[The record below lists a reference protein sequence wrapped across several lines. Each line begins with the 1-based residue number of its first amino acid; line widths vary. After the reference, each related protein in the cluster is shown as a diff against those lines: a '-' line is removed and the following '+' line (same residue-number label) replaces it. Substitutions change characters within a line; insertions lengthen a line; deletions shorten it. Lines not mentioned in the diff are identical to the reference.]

1 MWQDE
6 FVSALDN
13 FKRDMIDLHAKRTC
27 DMISDISKVL
37 ADSNTAVGISEAVSN
52 PPSTEG
58 ATEAV
63 SKPSSI
69 EGVAEAIDFMDQ
81 ARKLQA
87 VLCQAAQLLMIIFL
101 LPALISQI

>member
-6 FVSALDN
+6 FVSAYDN

-37 ADSNTAVGISEAVSN
+37 ADSNTAVCISEAVSN

-58 ATEAV
+58 G
-63 SKPSSI
+63 S
-69 EGVAEAIDFMDQ
+69 
-81 ARKLQA
+81 
-87 VLCQAAQLLMIIFL
+87 
-101 LPALISQI
+101 